1 MKFTAV
7 IVFYKQKIET
17 SKTFR
22 SFINLI
28 SSKQDIK
35 SPIIELIL
43 YDNSPESQHF
53 DPAKYSQVSVHYVH
67 DKRNLGISTAYNY
80 ALQKAKK
87 CNSEWLILFDHDTE
101 VTGEYVDQIFHLP
114 KVDSKVVAIVPQIT
128 TGNQWVSPVYSS
140 SLRPLTGQ
148 QPSPGIQSVPVM
160 AINSGAVIK
169 VAFLEEIG
177 GFNEEFP
184 LDYLDH
190 WLFYEIY
197 AKNYKTFVLDIY
209 LHHDLSVMDYN
220 SISLTRYKS
229 ILHSE
234 FTFYKK
240 YKRELFPEYRKQL
253 FKRLLK
259 QIITVKNK
267 KIALYTLRMLL
278 SLKGD

>member
-1 MKFTAV
+1 
-7 IVFYKQKIET
+7 
-17 SKTFR
+17 
-22 SFINLI
+22 
-28 SSKQDIK
+28 
-35 SPIIELIL
+35 
-43 YDNSPESQHF
+43 
-53 DPAKYSQVSVHYVH
+53 
-67 DKRNLGISTAYNY
+67 
-80 ALQKAKK
+80 
-87 CNSEWLILFDHDTE
+87 
-101 VTGEYVDQIFHLP
+101 
-114 KVDSKVVAIVPQIT
+114 
-128 TGNQWVSPVYSS
+128 
-140 SLRPLTGQ
+140 
-148 QPSPGIQSVPVM
+148 M
-160 AINSGAVIK
+160 AINSGAVIR
-169 VAFLEEIG
+169 VAFLKEIG

-267 KIALYTLRMLL
+267 KIALYTLRMIL
-278 SLKGD
+278 SLKGG